1 MSTNIQTKYDLS
13 IPREVITMKME
24 ADLDGDG
31 EPDLIVKWPQGW
43 TTRIGVIIAGFVS
56 AICGFK
62 FM

>member
-1 MSTNIQTKYDLS
+1 
-13 IPREVITMKME
+13 MKME